1 MADYCREVSCSVEE
15 PLHGTANDAVSTWVL
30 VEHDGRWGP
39 KVPAQAEGIS
49 EALRAWLG
57 RVGELLPGARLQL
70 VRRPGG
76 CGPRPR
82 LMVVHAT
89 ETRQEARVREVNHIE
104 ELPGLDL
111 AAVADGSDPASTR
124 FDGPVYLV
132 CTHGTRDRCC
142 AKWGMPVYQALVE
155 RCPEHVWQCSH
166 LGGHRFAAT
175 LAVLPQGFVY
185 GRVSPDEVPALV
197 EAVAA
202 GELYDLD
209 RIRGRDVL
217 VDGELADTLTEAT
230 ATCASPCCVDTG
242 ASGDREEPVARGP
255 VGAKSGE
262 RRDRPTVGLLRQVLG
277 ERRTQALRFE
287 SLAPAE
293 GGFVA
298 RFHHA
303 EGGLRFARVRR
314 RAELKVLGSCGDE
327 SSKTFR
333 PFELVEHGSL

>member
-209 RIRGRDVL
+209 RIRGRAAHPQPL
-217 VDGELADTLTEAT
+217 QAAEL
-230 ATCASPCCVDTG
+230 
-242 ASGDREEPVARGP
+242 
-255 VGAKSGE
+255 
-262 RRDRPTVGLLRQVLG
+262 LLRQVLG